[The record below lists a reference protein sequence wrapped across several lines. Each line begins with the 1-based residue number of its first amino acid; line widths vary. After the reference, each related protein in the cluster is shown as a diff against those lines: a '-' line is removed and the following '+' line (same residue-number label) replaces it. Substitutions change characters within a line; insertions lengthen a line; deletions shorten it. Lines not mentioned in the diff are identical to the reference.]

1 MENSM
6 YVFWCWWPA
15 GSCRLAEGSASVPP
29 NRHPCSLAHGQSRYA
44 SPLRF
49 TNNSNYI
56 HQPNPRQPFFASTCR
71 ETSESSPNY
80 RIQPATF
87 PLRLLRAC
95 CRQVA
100 VLCLLVADKCLHQTE
115 SSLDLLECRASL
127 LTHPALR
134 SSHWCCAPWNA
145 AFLRAW

>member
-1 MENSM
+1 M

-56 HQPNPRQPFFASTCR
+56 HQPNGVAPTFAQVFD
-71 ETSESSPNY
+71 TSVS
-80 RIQPATF
+80 Q
-87 PLRLLRAC
+87 
-95 CRQVA
+95 
-100 VLCLLVADKCLHQTE
+100 LVFTMK
-115 SSLDLLECRASL
+115 
-127 LTHPALR
+127 
-134 SSHWCCAPWNA
+134 NIA
-145 AFLRAW
+145 AFQERFKILKEDIGVATSSFGGDGQQSCYRGYIDLSKLKQADQVTRWNGTTTPSCTARLYSAS